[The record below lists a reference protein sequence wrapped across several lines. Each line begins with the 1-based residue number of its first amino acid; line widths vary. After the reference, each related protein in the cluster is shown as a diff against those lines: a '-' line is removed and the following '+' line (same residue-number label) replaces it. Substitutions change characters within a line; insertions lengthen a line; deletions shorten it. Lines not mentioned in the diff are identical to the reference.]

1 MYNSVEKLKT
11 SDRKREDSGPKKIRT
26 YMQYNF
32 YFPSFVKRKKNEKE

>member
-11 SDRKREDSGPKKIRT
+11 SDRKREDIGSKKIRT

-32 YFPSFVKRKKNEKE
+32 YFPSLVKKKNEKE